1 MFRKVFKILLLFVG
15 IILIGYFGISFI
27 SSFSGEFYLNNP
39 VFHILFVFILILLTV
54 LFAIFIRNLVL
65 FFFPHFKTNLRL
77 KIFTAF
83 VLLILGPAL
92 FTIFLSS
99 GVVNK
104 GLDRLLR
111 IQVKRIVGI
120 SEETSDQFIKFIA
133 DDLKRKINQLSH
145 RRVTPHTLEVYGID
159 GFLRANGKL
168 VRVGNIPISK
178 EEIEALRKFNSY
190 FYIDTK
196 SREIIVCQKNSNH
209 IYCVSK
215 ELPETLVKNITKIKE
230 LHTNYETLVT
240 YQTPIKTL
248 YTLAFG
254 MMGLAVLFGAL
265 WFARYFEK
273 RITIPIE
280 ALYRSTQKISKGD
293 LNVKV
298 EEEASDELKHVITA
312 FNYMVEQLRALKRS
326 LEESRRY
333 MEKILNNISPAII
346 TFNHEGVIVSCNQ
359 SAKRLFG
366 LPNKNKGNSVWNLLS
381 QYPELKKVVEQ
392 MIESGIRKT
401 EVREEIGGSEKF
413 LAVELIVSP
422 EISDR
427 ILIVEDVTDLVKAQ
441 KAQAWKEVARR
452 IAHEIKNPLT
462 PITLNAERI
471 RRQFKKR
478 NPQIEEIIDKA
489 VDSILA
495 EVEVIKRLIDEF
507 RRFARL
513 PLPEKKITDINELI
527 RSTIEPYE
535 NKIKINFNL
544 EDIPQ
549 IPVDRSLMREV
560 FTNLIDNSI
569 EAGATEFNVST
580 TTKDGKVFIVFRDN
594 GPGIPDEIAD
604 KLFAPYVSTK
614 EEGWGL
620 GLSIV
625 KKIVEDHG
633 GKIYTVDRNTFVI
646 ELPI

>member
-1 MFRKVFKILLLFVG
+1 MFRKVFKIFLLFVG

-39 VFHILFVFILILLTV
+39 VFHILFIFILILLTV

-145 RRVTPHTLEVYGID
+145 RRVTPHTLKVYGID
-159 GFLRANGKL
+159 GFLRANGKI

-190 FYIDTK
+190 FYIDRK

-215 ELPETLVKNITKIKE
+215 ELPEALVKNITKIKE

-280 ALYRSTQKISKGD
+280 ALYRATQKISNGD

-366 LPNKNKGNSVWNLLS
+366 LSNKNKGNSVWNLLS
-381 QYPELKKVVEQ
+381 QYPELKKAVEQ

-594 GPGIPDEIAD
+594 GPGISEEIAD

-646 ELPI
+646 ELPV